1 MLEILMEAECN
12 YWCGSSRMAEESLH
26 GSANNMLTV
35 QMKNIHLLSR
45 AIISALSQTPL
56 PLRLSVRGTEMGDE
70 ELSVGRTQL

>member
-1 MLEILMEAECN
+1 
-12 YWCGSSRMAEESLH
+12 
-26 GSANNMLTV
+26 MLTV
-35 QMKNIHLLSR
+35 QMKNIRLLSR